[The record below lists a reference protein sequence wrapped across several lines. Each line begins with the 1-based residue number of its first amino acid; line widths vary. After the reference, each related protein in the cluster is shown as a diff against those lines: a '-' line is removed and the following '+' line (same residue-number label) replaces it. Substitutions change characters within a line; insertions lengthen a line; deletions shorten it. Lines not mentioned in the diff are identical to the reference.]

1 MNCKSTKTPTRPMH
15 LLKFKSFKVL
25 QNKVTVTRR
34 SLVSHSGVEILRRC
48 TSDVRKKMIEYISTY
63 EDEEESRDS
72 KTKNKNEPFVD
83 KTKITE
89 NNVVFSDGRD

>member
-15 LLKFKSFKVL
+15 LLKFKSFKSFAK
-25 QNKVTVTRR
+25 QTVTRR
-34 SLVSHSGVEILRRC
+34 SHVSHSGVEILRRS

-63 EDEEESRDS
+63 EDEVVVEIRRQ
-72 KTKNKNEPFVD
+72 KTKNEPFVVD